1 MPFVIFE
8 TIVSLRADHLRDVD
22 LDAGDR
28 DAVIGETLRA
38 CSYCSEDSSSAL
50 DGMQP
55 TLRQVPP
62 SAGFPA
68 GLFHSSTQA
77 VFRPS
82 WAARIAAM

>member
-8 TIVSLRADHLRDVD
+8 TIASFRPTIFATSTFTP
-22 LDAGDR
+22 
-28 DAVIGETLRA
+28 ETAMPWSARPLSV
-38 CSYCSEDSSSAL
+38 CSYCSDDSSSAF

-62 SAGFPA
+62 SAGSPA